1 MISIILYG
9 RNDSYGYNL
18 HKRAVISLNCMA
30 EVLRDKDDE
39 ILFVDYNTPD
49 DFPTFPEAVYDN
61 LTKQARSRVRVLRVR
76 EKIHRRYKDRTHL
89 ATIEPVARNVGL
101 RRSNP
106 KNRWILATNTDLIFA
121 PVKGDSLTEI
131 VRKLP
136 DGFYGAPRI
145 EVPETLWETLDRRD
159 PKACIKAVRS
169 WGSRFHLNEFVYG
182 NDDILFDAPG
192 DFQLMLRS
200 DLFANDGFDEAMISG
215 WHIDYNISKRL
226 RMIYEQIGDLS
237 DSIVGYHCDH
247 TRQVT
252 PMHKHGGVENSIEL
266 FIDSLTRPDIPGQ
279 RDSWGCAG
287 DPIEEVS
294 LKSQPG
300 QRYIPLLGNIIRQ
313 PLKAPLRVAY
323 RAESYN
329 QTTYSP
335 EHLLPFLADLFS
347 SAPRSWSIG
356 WIGVNRRTLDLFS
369 QAWTSLGFLGEI
381 LVQPAVAEQLD
392 LNVRTGVRRAKSVE
406 EINARADAFVFDFTT
421 LAGGSLAEPE
431 GMIDQ
436 AFAIDFGTTF
446 RALLAKERQR
456 MAAGDAPRR
465 FIGLN
470 AIHNDF
476 ERVIVADVGAARTPF
491 SLRMRHGFV
500 LKDPPALPTD
510 WLPRMYLGPAGMSER
525 EIVRVSAKGERLVC
539 MAPGAEARANGKEG
553 HIVYGPYL
561 PVRPGLYRVT
571 VQFRDPSYDEVEEGR
586 WIMEIASDTR
596 FFAQRAPDVS
606 ELRVGTVAM
615 EFEVLEADVIGFQ
628 LPRLEC
634 RIWTKKNQSVVI
646 SKIQVNLVTKD

>member
-1 MISIILYG
+1 LISIILYG
-9 RNDSYGYNL
+9 RNDNYGYNL

-30 EVLRDKDDE
+30 EVLEDPDDE
-39 ILFVDYNTPD
+39 IIFVDYNTPD

-61 LTKQARSRVRVLRVR
+61 LTEKARSCVRVLRVR
-76 EKIHRRYKDRTHL
+76 EEIHRRYKGKTHL
-89 ATIEPVARNVGL
+89 ATIEPLARNVGL

-121 PVKGDSLTEI
+121 PTNGQSLTEI
-131 VRKLP
+131 ARALP

-159 PKACIKAVRS
+159 PTGCIDAVKS

-182 NDDILFDAPG
+182 HDDIHFDAPG

-200 DLFANDGFDEAMISG
+200 DLFANDGFDEAMLSG

-226 RMIYEQIGDLS
+226 RMIYDKVGDLS
-237 DSIVGYHCDH
+237 ESIVGYHCDH

-252 PMHKHGGVENSIEL
+252 PMHKHGGVENSVEV

-279 RDSWGCAG
+279 RDSWGCAN

-300 QRYIPLLGNIIRQ
+300 QNYIALLDTIIRQ
-313 PLKAPLRVAY
+313 PLTAPLQVAY

-329 QTTYSP
+329 KTSYAP

-347 SAPRSWSIG
+347 CAPRSWSIG
-356 WIGVNRRTLDLFS
+356 WIGLNRRTLELFS

-381 LVQPAVAEQLD
+381 FVHPAAAQHLD
-392 LNVRTGVRRAKSVE
+392 LSLWPSVRRADSVE
-406 EINARADAFVFDFTT
+406 EMDARAEAFVFDFTT
-421 LAGGSLAEPE
+421 LDGACLAEPE
-431 GMIDQ
+431 DPIHQ
-436 AFAIDFGTTF
+436 AFFIDFGTTF
-446 RALLAKERQR
+446 RALLTQERKR
-456 MAAGDAPRR
+456 MAAGDVPRR

-500 LKDPPALPTD
+500 LKDPPVLPAD
-510 WLPRMYLGPAGMSER
+510 WLPRMYIGPAGMTEG
-525 EIVRVSAKGERLVC
+525 EIVRFSAKGERLVC
-539 MAPGAEARANGKEG
+539 IAQGAQAHANGKEG

-571 VQFRDPSYDEVEEGR
+571 ARFRDPSYDDVEDGR
-586 WIMEIASDTR
+586 WIMEIASDAR
-596 FFAQRAPDVS
+596 FFAQRDLGVS
-606 ELRVGTVAM
+606 ELRRGTVAM

-634 RIWTKKNQSVVI
+634 RIWTKQKQSVSISDIQVELI
-646 SKIQVNLVTKD
+646 SK